1 MASPAAHAPSIPS
14 LPTTPIL
21 TLTKTLIRSYH
32 LPSDGAPSAKQ
43 ANDPEIA
50 RWMRNTFP
58 HPYELRDAEHFI
70 GTIALAD
77 KSASPLRPEGI
88 LLNYAI
94 CRSSDGAFVGGIG
107 LKPFADIEARTVEIG
122 YWLGREHWGRG
133 YASEAVPAFTA
144 WAFATFPDLNR
155 VEARVFERNSASEA
169 VLKRAGYQFEGVRRK
184 AVWKNREY
192 LDMRNLAMLR
202 DECPGL
208 EGVIL

>member
-1 MASPAAHAPSIPS
+1 MASPTAHAPSIPS

-21 TLTKTLIRSYH
+21 TLAKTLVRPYH
-32 LPSDGAPSAKQ
+32 LPSDRAPSAKQ

-58 HPYELRDAEHFI
+58 HPYELRHAEFFI

-77 KSASPLRPEGI
+77 KSASPLKPEGI

-107 LKPFADIEARTVEIG
+107 LKPFVDIEARTVEIG

-133 YASEAVPAFTA
+133 YAGEVVAAFTA

-155 VEARVFERNSASEA
+155 VEARVYEGNGASEA

-184 AVWKNREY
+184 AICKHGEL
-192 LDMRNLAMLR
+192 LDMRNYGILR
-202 DECPGL
+202 EECPGL
-208 EGVIL
+208 EGIVM

>member
-1 MASPAAHAPSIPS
+1 MASLASHGPSIPS

-21 TLTKTLIRSYH
+21 TLARTLIRPYH
-32 LPSDGAPSAKQ
+32 PSDTAASARQ

-58 HPYELRDAEHFI
+58 HPYELQHAESFI
-70 GTIALAD
+70 NTIALAT

-107 LKPFADIEARTVEIG
+107 LKPFSDVEARTVELG

-133 YASEAVPAFTA
+133 YAGEAVAAFTA
-144 WAFATFPDLNR
+144 WAFATFPDLLR
-155 VEARVFERNSASEA
+155 VEACVYEGNPASEA
-169 VLKRAGYQFEGVRRK
+169 VLRRAGFQFEGLRRK
-184 AVWKNREY
+184 AIWKNGQS
-192 LDMRNLAMLR
+192 LGMRNYGLLK

-208 EGVIL
+208 EGVII